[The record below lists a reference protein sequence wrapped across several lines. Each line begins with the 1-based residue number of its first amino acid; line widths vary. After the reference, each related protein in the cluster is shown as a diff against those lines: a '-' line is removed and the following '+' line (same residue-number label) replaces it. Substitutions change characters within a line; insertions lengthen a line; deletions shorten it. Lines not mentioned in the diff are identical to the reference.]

1 MKIKIENNVNCY
13 TILDKSASAK
23 EEGKSEAE
31 ETQHKAKKA
40 FEKEDWKAEANGTK
54 VREEVRRLESE
65 PRSVGCFVR

>member
-40 FEKEDWKAEANGTK
+40 FEKED
-54 VREEVRRLESE
+54 
-65 PRSVGCFVR
+65 

>member
-13 TILDKSASAK
+13 TILDESASAK

-40 FEKEDWKAEANGTK
+40 FKKEGWKAEINGTK
-54 VREEVRRLESE
+54 AREEVRRLESE
-65 PRSVGCFVR
+65 PRSVGRFVR